1 MDGVPQKYVVAYDVS
16 AGVVEAYA
24 SDSAGGIVIDL
35 DFHMPVI
42 HHEWERSNTTGTST
56 SPYRLKNENG
66 DLGKAVVHSGA
77 GVVQMV
83 QSPRGSGGRSDPRS
97 RG

>member
-1 MDGVPQKYVVAYDVS
+1 MSSLASSPPSRLSVGDPDFDWEIARRVEVLMDGVPQKYVVAYDVS

-42 HHEWERSNTTGTST
+42 LALTGNVSV
-56 SPYRLKNENG
+56 RWR
-66 DLGKAVVHSGA
+66 DD
-77 GVVQMV
+77 
-83 QSPRGSGGRSDPRS
+83 GGQDA
-97 RG
+97 